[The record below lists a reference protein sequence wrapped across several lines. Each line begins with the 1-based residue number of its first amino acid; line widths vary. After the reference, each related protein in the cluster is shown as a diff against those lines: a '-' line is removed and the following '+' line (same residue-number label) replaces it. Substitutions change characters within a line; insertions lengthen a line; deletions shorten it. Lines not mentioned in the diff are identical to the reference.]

1 LSVLSYSL
9 ENVYIQFTS
18 YFLLF
23 TSRTQNYMKTS
34 STLNLI
40 KLVIPIDDLHAV
52 FCQQPVVEPEP
63 DIESSAKVEQQ
74 PEHITLSTQK
84 TKTGSC
90 IVLMNMTLLSSLHYT
105 NTLSSVIM
113 QLTFVYKYVQTRT
126 SSVQHTSSN
135 LKFVII
141 YGMT

>member
-1 LSVLSYSL
+1 
-9 ENVYIQFTS
+9 
-18 YFLLF
+18 
-23 TSRTQNYMKTS
+23 MKTS

-84 TKTGSC
+84 TDRK
-90 IVLMNMTLLSSLHYT
+90 LH
-105 NTLSSVIM
+105 SVNEHDTAIYSP
-113 QLTFVYKYVQTRT
+113 LHKY
-126 SSVQHTSSN
+126 
-135 LKFVII
+135 II
-141 YGMT
+141 ISDNAVNIRV